1 MWGHLSVPF
10 FRKLRSL
17 SPSLMSQFRPEEL
30 QQLYQVELILRLEAP
45 HLGLDVSH
53 IQQYEA
59 LFAGWQA
66 NHTFMKRSLCMVG
79 AIIFMEPSLSL
90 GTAVILSWS

>member
-1 MWGHLSVPF
+1 
-10 FRKLRSL
+10 
-17 SPSLMSQFRPEEL
+17 MSQFRPEEL

-59 LFAGWQA
+59 LFAGRGFFEKQLQKTHWV
-66 NHTFMKRSLCMVG
+66 HFSGGHL
-79 AIIFMEPSLSL
+79 L
-90 GTAVILSWS
+90 